1 MKKKRVSQMKKMI
14 KVLLVVV
21 AVVVVSACSNSP
33 ESNLEGKEFYV
44 EFQDGPNSNKVIEN
58 TVFFDKDGMV
68 TATSTEITTVQS
80 VGRYELDDELIND
93 KYYLLKADVNG
104 LACSSEFLLDPETMV
119 LYEFQEEDGKYEVR
133 DKGCIQQLIEK

>member
-1 MKKKRVSQMKKMI
+1 MKKLMHVS
-14 KVLLVVV
+14 LVVI
-21 AVVVVSACSNSP
+21 AILLLAACGNSP
-33 ESNLEGKEFYV
+33 ESKLVGKEFYV

-80 VGRYELDDELIND
+80 VGTYELDDELIND

-104 LACSSEFLLDPETMV
+104 LSCSSEFLLDPETMV